1 MKKIIFLITIFTFYS
16 GQSQIMAGGNGYS
29 FFKWSNGNVKASGKN
44 NLGQFNN
51 PQGITIDSQGNLYIA
66 DTNNFK
72 IRKITFD

>member
-16 GQSQIMAGGNGYS
+16 VQFQIMAGGNRYP
-29 FFKWSNGNVKASGKN
+29 FFKCSKGDVKAGGKN
-44 NLGQFNN
+44 DLGQFNN

-66 DTNNFK
+66 DTINFK